1 MPYRIDLF
9 AVFIFLG
16 IVQGIFLSLFF
27 FSKENRKVKA
37 NIFHGCMLL
46 SMTACIIEIF
56 LMYTGYIIDCLYL
69 VDFSEPFAL
78 VIGPLFYLMVISLT
92 RGEVKRKQYW
102 HLAFALLY
110 TIAII
115 PFWMQPDAVK
125 YNSWIEA
132 FNINLPFKE
141 YDYHGRD
148 PRIFLLT
155 DFHTELVLLSL
166 IGYSVL
172 SLIEM
177 IKLFRLKKESFFKPS
192 TPVLKNLSSFTMQVV
207 FITLLII
214 VVKIFNPRDTGDHI
228 FAAFIALSIYFTS
241 FRVIRESGF
250 FRSSVAVDSQK
261 YKSSSVTGDQQTA
274 LLRKLSQ
281 TMAEQ
286 KPFLQ
291 PDFSLPDLAR
301 QLGISVHVLSQV
313 INDGLGKN
321 FFEMTAEYRVEEAK
335 RLLKIQRNIKVEEIA
350 EQVGYNSKSSFNTAF
365 KKLTGKT
372 PSEFRAQ

>member
-16 IVQGIFLSLFF
+16 IVQGIFLSIFF

-37 NIFHGCMLL
+37 NLFHGFMLI

-56 LMYTGYIIDCLYL
+56 LMYTGYIVNCLHL

-78 VIGPLFYLMVISLT
+78 VIGPLFYLMVRSLT
-92 RGEVKRKQYW
+92 AGEVSKKYYW
-102 HLAFALLY
+102 HFLFPLIY
-110 TIAII
+110 TLMIA
-115 PFWMQPDAVK
+115 PFYFQPADVK
-125 YNSWIEA
+125 YNCWIETYQ
-132 FNINLPFKE
+132 INLPLRQFN
-141 YDYHGRD
+141 YNGHDVRA
-148 PRIFLLT
+148 FWLT
-155 DFHTELVLLSL
+155 DYHTELTLLSL
-166 IGYSVL
+166 IIYSAL
-172 SLIEM
+172 SIVEM
-177 IKLFRLKKESFFKPS
+177 IRLFRARKESFIRPTS
-192 TPVLKNLSSFTMQVV
+192 PVLKNLSAVTIQVI
-207 FITLLII
+207 FITTLII

-228 FAAFIALSIYFTS
+228 FAAFIGMSIYLTS

-250 FRSSVAVDSQK
+250 FKSSVAAEPQK
-261 YKSSSVTGDQQTA
+261 YKSSSVTDDQQQA
-274 LLRKLSQ
+274 LLKKLSD

-313 INDGLGKN
+313 INDGLGKS

-335 RLLKIQRNIKVEEIA
+335 RLLKAQRNIKVEEIA

-372 PSEFRAQ
+372 PSAYRAQ